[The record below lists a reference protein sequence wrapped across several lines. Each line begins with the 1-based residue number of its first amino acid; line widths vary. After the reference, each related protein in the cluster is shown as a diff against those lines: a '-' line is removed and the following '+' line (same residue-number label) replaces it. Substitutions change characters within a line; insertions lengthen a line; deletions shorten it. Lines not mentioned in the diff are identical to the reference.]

1 MKTTVIL
8 VDDHAVVRQ
17 GVRSLLALTD
27 DFEVVGEAGEGAQ
40 AIDLARELVPDLVV
54 IDLLMPGMDGV
65 TAIRGIRTVSPRSHV
80 VVLTSSE
87 QDELAF
93 AAIEAGAQ
101 SFILKTMLGDE
112 LLSTLRKAA
121 QGEAVI
127 HPFVAR
133 RILQVVR
140 RIREPRHN
148 PFAELT
154 ERELEVLRQ
163 LGEGGSNA
171 RIAAALHISEKTVKS
186 HIGNVL
192 AKLHLADRT
201 EAVAFAW
208 RQGLMTDEGQR

>member
-1 MKTTVIL
+1 MKTSVML

-17 GVRSLLALTD
+17 GVRSLLALTE
-27 DFEVVGEAGEGAQ
+27 DFEVVGETGDGAE
-40 AIDLARELVPDLVV
+40 AIALAREAAPDLVV
-54 IDLLMPGMDGV
+54 MDLLMPGVDGV
-65 TAIRGIRTVSPRSHV
+65 SAIRSIRTVSPRSHV

-87 QDELAF
+87 EDDLAF

-101 SFILKTMLGDE
+101 SFTLKTMLGDE
-112 LLSTLRKAA
+112 LLSTLRRAA

-127 HPFVAR
+127 HPQVAR
-133 RILQVVR
+133 RILQAVR
-140 RIREPRHN
+140 RVREPQRN

-163 LGEGGSNA
+163 LAEGGSNA
-171 RIAAALHISEKTVKS
+171 RIAAALHITEKTVKS
-186 HIGNVL
+186 HVSNVL

-208 RQGLMTDEGQR
+208 RQGLMKDGAGG

>member
-27 DFEVVGEAGEGAQ
+27 DFEVVGEAGDGGQ
-40 AIDLARELVPDLVV
+40 AIDMARELVPDLVV

-208 RQGLMTDEGQR
+208 RQGLMKDEGQR